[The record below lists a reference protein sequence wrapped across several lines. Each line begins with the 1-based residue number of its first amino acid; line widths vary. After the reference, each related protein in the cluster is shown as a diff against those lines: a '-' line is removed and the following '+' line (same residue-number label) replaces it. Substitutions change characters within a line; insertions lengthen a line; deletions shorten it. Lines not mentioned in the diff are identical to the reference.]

1 MTEKPSIRDK
11 RPGETHLQWRSRV
24 ARLDAIE
31 RDRSEPLVTPED
43 SYANVMADAEAAQ
56 QIKIAHE
63 IVTGGVSVRGASLEA
78 RVDNSGAG
86 RDILIEQIGLVRIEM
101 AYTRWRLQLPVPR
114 RMFLDMVTSGQPL
127 FRTARRYGMGWPRA
141 SRLLIKALDRWIDLR
156 EKMVREVDE
165 RDVENAHKRV
175 GGGVIL

>member
-1 MTEKPSIRDK
+1 
-11 RPGETHLQWRSRV
+11 
-24 ARLDAIE
+24 
-31 RDRSEPLVTPED
+31 
-43 SYANVMADAEAAQ
+43 
-56 QIKIAHE
+56 
-63 IVTGGVSVRGASLEA
+63 VRGASLEA